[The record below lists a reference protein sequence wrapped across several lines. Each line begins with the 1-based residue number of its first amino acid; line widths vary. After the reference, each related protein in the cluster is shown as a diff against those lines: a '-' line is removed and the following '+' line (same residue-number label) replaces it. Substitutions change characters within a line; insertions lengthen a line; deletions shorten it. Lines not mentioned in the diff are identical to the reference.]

1 MQLRRPRTYTGTKA
15 TRLGSGELH
24 AKGVS
29 ERLPAFGHPLTPITE
44 PQSSNHVGIL
54 TGCGAPNPLRYNH

>member
-29 ERLPAFGHPLTPITE
+29 ERLPAFGHPLTPLR
-44 PQSSNHVGIL
+44 NR
-54 TGCGAPNPLRYNH
+54 NPVIASES